1 MLFSVVGCVAA
12 MLLPGPEL
20 AHAAQITRVG
30 QWVPPFCGSLYGMA
44 VSARYA
50 YAPAYVPSGPYLQV
64 IDLNNPAVPV
74 VVGGTS
80 MSGGAF
86 GVKVHGNYAYVVF
99 YGLEVLTSVTR
110 HPETCWRYQ
119 HNRFGLRPCSFRQL
133 CVSGGRLGVA
143 GT

>member
-1 MLFSVVGCVAA
+1 

-86 GVKVHGNYAYVVF
+86 GVKVHGTMPM
-99 YGLEVLTSVTR
+99 LSSTDWKCLTSVTPPSR
-110 HPETCWRYQ
+110 DVLAVPTH
-119 HNRFGLRPCSFRQL
+119 RFGLRPCSFRQL